1 MTNEEIAVLKRKIE
15 LKWQL
20 IRLTLEQIK
29 DLEKQI
35 ESEVSNERTTDNGV
49 SRKIQN

>member
-1 MTNEEIAVLKRKIE
+1 MTSEELAVLTRKIE

-29 DLEKQI
+29 DMEKQI
-35 ESEVSNERTTDNGV
+35 ESEVT
-49 SRKIQN
+49 K

>member
-1 MTNEEIAVLKRKIE
+1 MTSEETAALTRKIE

-29 DLEKQI
+29 DMEKQI
-35 ESEVSNERTTDNGV
+35 ESEVKNAD
-49 SRKIQN
+49 

>member
-1 MTNEEIAVLKRKIE
+1 MTNEEIIVLKRKIE

-29 DLEKQI
+29 DMEKQI
-35 ESEVSNERTTDNGV
+35 ESEVSNAVEN
-49 SRKIQN
+49 